1 MKVAAAAFGLLSLTS
16 CVRAAESVV
25 REQAA
30 TAFACA
36 DYALHVE
43 EVGPDVYR
51 AAGCGQELI
60 YACRPTAPSHPV
72 HAGGLRPAGPGSAP
86 EPPPADALST
96 ASADVGDE
104 AVMACERRPR

>member
-1 MKVAAAAFGLLSLTS
+1 MKVAAAAFGLLSLTG
-16 CVRAAESVV
+16 CVRAAEGVV

-30 TAFACA
+30 SAFACA

-60 YACRPTAPSHPV
+60 YACRPTAP
-72 HAGGLRPAGPGSAP
+72 RTSAQAARAT
-86 EPPPADALST
+86 EAT
-96 ASADVGDE
+96 EIADVGDD
-104 AVMACERRPR
+104 AVMECERRPR

>member
-1 MKVAAAAFGLLSLTS
+1 MKVAAAFGLLALTG
-16 CVRAAESVV
+16 CVRAAEGVV

-30 TAFACA
+30 ATFACA

-60 YACRPTAPSHPV
+60 YACHPTAPR
-72 HAGGLRPAGPGSAP
+72 LPASASAR
-86 EPPPADALST
+86 ADDV
-96 ASADVGDE
+96 ADVGDD
-104 AVMACERRPR
+104 AVMACERRPQ